1 MLVIMG
7 PHAKTRLER
16 ERRRPRGAHSTCQT
30 PPCAC
35 VYRFKLSQVAQ
46 HSPGRAPC
54 WRLLGMARSSAFYA
68 AKRRAGSSSNA
79 ATFSADT
86 VELTL
91 IAHSIVAVCSLLV
104 TSVTNS
110 LLAGCASLL
119 LGMLYQSRPARSPSA
134 AAQRSNAEEEDA
146 SVPRWDRRSLGGLSE
161 GEQAELGPEERAERG
176 AGSVSPDEPFTLVRA
191 GPARTSTAGAPPLPC
206 A

>member
-1 MLVIMG
+1 MILMLVIMG
-7 PHAKTRLER
+7 PHTRRDSSESADGREAHTVLVRRRVRVYTGISSVKTRSLVFGQGAVLAASAWRAAQRSMPRSVELAAHQM
-16 ERRRPRGAHSTCQT
+16 RPPTA
-30 PPCAC
+30 
-35 VYRFKLSQVAQ
+35 
-46 HSPGRAPC
+46 
-54 WRLLGMARSSAFYA
+54 
-68 AKRRAGSSSNA
+68 N
-79 ATFSADT
+79 T

-119 LGMLYQSRPARSPSA
+119 LGMLYQSRPARRPSA
-134 AAQRSNAEEEDA
+134 AAQRNAEEEDA

-161 GEQAELGPEERAERG
+161 GKQAELGPERG

>member
-30 PPCAC
+30 PCAC

-119 LGMLYQSRPARSPSA
+119 LGMLYQSRPARRPSA
-134 AAQRSNAEEEDA
+134 AAQRNAEEEDA

>member
-1 MLVIMG
+1 
-7 PHAKTRLER
+7 
-16 ERRRPRGAHSTCQT
+16 
-30 PPCAC
+30 
-35 VYRFKLSQVAQ
+35 
-46 HSPGRAPC
+46 
-54 WRLLGMARSSAFYA
+54 MARGSAFYA
-68 AKRRAGSSSNA
+68 AKRRASSSSNA

-119 LGMLYQSRPARSPSA
+119 LGMLYQSRPARRPSA

-161 GEQAELGPEERAERG
+161 GEQAEPRAERG
-176 AGSVSPDEPFTLVRA
+176 VGSVSPDEPFTLVRA

>member
-1 MLVIMG
+1 
-7 PHAKTRLER
+7 
-16 ERRRPRGAHSTCQT
+16 
-30 PPCAC
+30 
-35 VYRFKLSQVAQ
+35 
-46 HSPGRAPC
+46 
-54 WRLLGMARSSAFYA
+54 MARGSAFYA
-68 AKRRAGSSSNA
+68 AKRRASSSSNA

-119 LGMLYQSRPARSPSA
+119 LGMLYQSRPARRPSA

-161 GEQAELGPEERAERG
+161 GKQAELGPERG

-191 GPARTSTAGAPPLPC
+191 YGESLTHELGMVGVIHVSTERDEDAVHAVAGHSLEHAEVVGIAVVPAANLPV
-206 A
+206 ALRLQ

>member
-1 MLVIMG
+1 
-7 PHAKTRLER
+7 
-16 ERRRPRGAHSTCQT
+16 
-30 PPCAC
+30 
-35 VYRFKLSQVAQ
+35 
-46 HSPGRAPC
+46 
-54 WRLLGMARSSAFYA
+54 MARGSAFYA
-68 AKRRAGSSSNA
+68 AKRRASSSSNA

-119 LGMLYQSRPARSPSA
+119 LGMLYQSRPARRPSA

-161 GEQAELGPEERAERG
+161 GEAEPRAERG